1 MYIYIR
7 CHYAYDVYNAC
18 KLGKTLNI
26 IERDSTYATGE
37 IVRGEFKLVF
47 KVVDVEAELKK
58 HFRDLNINH
67 GAGTEF
73 FDKKIINLIE
83 PWLIAN
89 GHEYEI
95 VDAADMI
102 RKAIILQKIIIKAN
116 KKILTKIIEA
126 FDSLPPPLPLM
137 PRPYQYEI
145 INLSMTHFT
154 NNDKGI
160 LVLTCGVGKTL
171 ISLWVAKQLNCRK
184 ILIGVPNILLLNQWE
199 AEVKRIFD
207 IPVFKVFGVINGAT
221 IETFLLESCI
231 ILTTYKSAQ
240 KIIKPTKKKFTFD
253 ITILDEAH
261 HVTGPD
267 DEKDRKTYIRI
278 LEIPSLKQLALTATL
293 KNMDKKDNKIIA
305 NNSES
310 YFGTRIDTKTLLWA
324 IENNVVCDYIV
335 HTIVKTPNKIDG
347 KKSLAAYAAVE
358 SIKKGYSHHLLI
370 YANSLA
376 NSKDIIKQV
385 KVYDNSIYASSY
397 SGDMKREIQEDII
410 NNFKKARFG
419 IISCVYCLG
428 EGWDFPILDGVV
440 FAENMTSRIRIVQST
455 LRACRKDINDPG
467 KKMKIIIPVLSS
479 NWLDENSNDFK
490 NARDIICQMG
500 TEDKTIIEKL
510 RVYTSNNTKFRDRK
524 TTTPDTKLT
533 EDLRLYTMTRLAA
546 GTTYEKARKIIAD
559 HKLRSKEEYY
569 KLCETDVRLHRNP
582 EEVYGGNFTNWV
594 DYLNIPRTYYTLDEC
609 KRRIARGDVKIN
621 MLDLNATCIA
631 LCERDPMFPSS
642 ELWVDYYKVDLCEI
656 ITRVSLN
663 NIRTKGAVR

>member
-7 CHYAYDVYNAC
+7 CHPAYDVYNAC
-18 KLGKTLNI
+18 KLGKTSSI
-26 IERDSTYATGE
+26 PERDSLYKTGE

-47 KVVDVEAELKK
+47 KVADVEAELKK
-58 HFRDLNINH
+58 HFRNLNIRRN
-67 GAGTEF
+67 AGTEF
-73 FDKKIINLIE
+73 FDKKIMDLIE

-95 VDAADMI
+95 VEAADMI
-102 RKAIILQKIIIKAN
+102 RKAKLK
-116 KKILTKIIEA
+116 KIIENMINRIHTKVLET
-126 FDSLPPPLPLM
+126 FESLPPPLPLL
-137 PRPYQYEI
+137 PRSYQNEI

-154 NNDKGI
+154 NNNKGI

-171 ISLWVAKQLNCRK
+171 ISLWVAKRLNCRK

-221 IETFLLESCI
+221 IATFLLQSCI

-240 KIIKPTKKKFTFD
+240 KIINPTKKKYTFD

-305 NNSES
+305 NNSED
-310 YFGTRIDTKTLLWA
+310 YFGIRIDTKTLLWA
-324 IENNVVCDYIV
+324 IENNIVCDYVIQ
-335 HTIVKTPNKIDG
+335 TIIKTRNEVDS
-347 KKSLAAYAAVE
+347 KKSLAAYVAVE
-358 SIKKGYSHHLLI
+358 SIKNGDSHHLLI

-376 NSKDIIKQV
+376 NSREIINQV
-385 KVYDNSIYASSY
+385 GLYDKSIYASSY
-397 SGDMKREIQEDII
+397 SGDMKREKQEDII
-410 NNFKKARFG
+410 NKFKKARFG

-440 FAENMTSRIRIVQST
+440 FAENMTSKIRIVQST
-455 LRACRKDINDPG
+455 LRACRKDINNPD
-467 KKMKIIIPVLSS
+467 KQMKIIIPVLSS

-510 RVYTSNNTKFRDRK
+510 RVYTSTNKNRDRK
-524 TTTPDTKLT
+524 TTIKQDAKLT
-533 EDLRLYTMTRLAA
+533 EEIRLYTMTRLAA

-569 KLCETDVRLHRNP
+569 KLCEADARLHRNP

-594 DYLNIPRTYYTLDEC
+594 DYLSIPRTYYTLDEC

-631 LCERDPMFPSS
+631 LCERDPMFPPAG
-642 ELWVDYYKVDLCEI
+642 LWVDYYKVDLCEI
-656 ITRVSLN
+656 IMRASLN
-663 NIRTKGAVR
+663 NIRTKGAIR